1 MKNEYTIQNTIKI
14 LDDLARGIDPF
25 TGEALPETDIVNDIR
40 ISRYLFTALGIL
52 REHQESAHSKRKAP
66 DSDDDPL
73 EIKHID
79 NPVYACKVSRPRITK
94 IKFDSEPDIRIPE
107 KEKLPRETDTEGIL
121 FFLESRDGLF
131 SGKLVVTP
139 EGKYILK
146 AGTRVSLAVKS
157 NFRSSNAVRNRREM
171 VGISDSSLILEKDMP
186 FKSSTAA
193 GEFVCGSTCD
203 GPFRWKTSDGV
214 RMQDL
219 PEMEP
224 ILNSKPAAVIS
235 DEIE

>member
-1 MKNEYTIQNTIKI
+1 MKNEYTIRNTIKI

-40 ISRYLFTALGIL
+40 VSRYLFTALGVL
-52 REHQESAHSKRKAP
+52 RERQESADTVSRKQI
-66 DSDDDPL
+66 SDDDSL
-73 EIKHID
+73 EIKYVD
-79 NPVYACKVSRPRITK
+79 NLVYACEVSRPRYK
-94 IKFDSEPDIRIPE
+94 RIKFDPEPDIKAPE

-121 FFLESRDGLF
+121 FYLESRDGLF

-146 AGTRVSLAVKS
+146 AGTRVSLEVKS
-157 NFRSSNAVRNRREM
+157 NFRSSNAVRSRREM
-171 VGISDSSLILEKDMP
+171 VGISDSNPVLEKDVP

-219 PEMEP
+219 PEMES
-224 ILNSKPAAVIS
+224 ILKSKTETNILK
-235 DEIE
+235 EID

>member
-1 MKNEYTIQNTIKI
+1 MKNEYTIRNTIKI

-25 TGEALPETDIVNDIR
+25 TGEALPETDVVNDIR
-40 ISRYLFTALGIL
+40 VSRYLFTALGVL
-52 REHQESAHSKRKAP
+52 RERQESADTVSRKQI
-66 DSDDDPL
+66 SDDETLDLKP
-73 EIKHID
+73 D
-79 NPVYACKVSRPRITK
+79 DAPVNACEVRRPRITK
-94 IKFDSEPDIRIPE
+94 IKFDPELLAKLPE
-107 KEKLPRETDTEGIL
+107 KEKPPRETDTEGIL
-121 FFLESRDGLF
+121 FYLESRDGLF

-146 AGTRVSLAVKS
+146 AGTRVSLEVKS
-157 NFRSSNAVRNRREM
+157 NFRSSNAVRSRREM
-171 VGISDSSLILEKDMP
+171 VGISDSNPVLEKDVP

-219 PEMEP
+219 PEMES
-224 ILNSKPAAVIS
+224 ILKSKTETNILK
-235 DEIE
+235 EID